1 MTLICQR
8 KDIYLHLEK
17 IKRQK
22 IMEMNQENQ
31 GQQNTQE
38 QQQTQQVEN
47 KPIDNTVAVVAYIK
61 Q

>member
-31 GQQNTQE
+31 GQIHKNN
-38 QQQTQQVEN
+38 N
-47 KPIDNTVAVVAYIK
+47 KLNKLKISL
-61 Q
+61 